1 MLSMGNQTAVVCLFF
16 PNASF
21 TTDKEVLELY
31 PCNKSIHTLCV
42 ENEEKMVFGHPQ
54 QPSIKMLQR
63 SAEQLRAKC
72 AHDCVF

>member
-1 MLSMGNQTAVVCLFF
+1 M
-16 PNASF
+16 SF
-21 TTDKEVLELY
+21 TTDKEVVELY

-63 SAEQLRAKC
+63 SAEQLRANC
-72 AHDCVF
+72 AHGCVCFEWSSTAPVLRVNGIL